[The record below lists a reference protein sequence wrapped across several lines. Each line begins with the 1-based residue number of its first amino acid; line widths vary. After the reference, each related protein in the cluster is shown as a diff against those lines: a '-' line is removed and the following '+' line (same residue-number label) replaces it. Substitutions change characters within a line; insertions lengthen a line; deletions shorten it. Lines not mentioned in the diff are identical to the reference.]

1 MSKEVEIKNSL
12 YFNMKNR
19 NEKQKRTVTEWI
31 NNQSNATNSLITLI
45 EHMIDRYGYS
55 DITSFEVAKK
65 MHLEKLVF
73 DDANRPHTLFP
84 VQGIT
89 ETPIVHNNPQSQQH
103 QELSS
108 ISKPVPESPKSN
120 KVEEDQQKENH
131 SAKENPDTS
140 SQEDFPGIDLDNF

>member
-1 MSKEVEIKNSL
+1 MSKESKEKNGL
-12 YFNMKNR
+12 YFNIKNR
-19 NEKQKRTVTEWI
+19 NEKQKKMVTEWI

-73 DDANRPHTLFP
+73 DNSSRPHTLFP

-89 ETPIVHNNPQSQQH
+89 ETPIVHSNPQQH
-103 QELSS
+103 QHEELN
-108 ISKPVPESPKSN
+108 PTPDLDTAPKSN
-120 KVEEDQQKENH
+120 KVEENQQIEKRDDKENQG
-131 SAKENPDTS
+131 TS
-140 SQEDFPGIDLDNF
+140 SQLDLTGIDLDNF